1 MERSPIGVAA
11 RCCGQVLRPGAVP
24 RCRAQVLCPGVAPR
38 CCAQVSRRNAGM
50 PGARGTAGG
59 TPGGS
64 ARVFLPPARPVSTSG
79 GRHCPTMCPTPR
91 SRVRRRRRG
100 HEESRRRHAEAEDR
114 RGRGR
119 FVGGRVRGPGL
130 GREVHTPPRRQVPR
144 RRAWRVPGLRRRGA
158 APRDRYVAPPRD
170 PGPHPARR
178 HGRGGGHRR
187 GGPALPHRG
196 LRGARP
202 ARAGQRGGP
211 GQERPPDA
219 ARRPGAQ
226 HARRAGGGRARS
238 SGRGPGPRDVGRV
251 AGPFRRLGGA
261 HLVAGRPI
269 GRRVGDVVVRPRLPR
284 GLGTGAR
291 PGGRR
296 TARPRPGDRP
306 AIRVLPAPAPLG
318 SASDPLGRGARGGG
332 AGPRRSL
339 RDRRRA
345 RRRARGRARRA

>member
-1 MERSPIGVAA
+1 
-11 RCCGQVLRPGAVP
+11 
-24 RCRAQVLCPGVAPR
+24 
-38 CCAQVSRRNAGM
+38 
-50 PGARGTAGG
+50 
-59 TPGGS
+59 
-64 ARVFLPPARPVSTSG
+64 
-79 GRHCPTMCPTPR
+79 
-91 SRVRRRRRG
+91 
-100 HEESRRRHAEAEDR
+100 
-114 RGRGR
+114 
-119 FVGGRVRGPGL
+119 
-130 GREVHTPPRRQVPR
+130 QVPR

-187 GGPALPHRG
+187 GGPALPNRG

-211 GQERPPDA
+211 GQGRPREA
-219 ARRPGAQ
+219 ARRPRAQ

-261 HLVAGRPI
+261 HLVAGRPV

-345 RRRARGRARRA
+345 RPRTRVPPRRPTAPRPTDPQTTSAPPTPAPPTPRPVTTTRTFASTRRPRPSDARAAATRPCRRGRTSSSGSAARTTDPHHGHSRRDVLVP